1 MGQFQ
6 SRPERNGSSSGSSRR
21 RSEDKAVLP
30 ESRQPPSTN
39 TASTSPLASPRP
51 HRKHHHHHHHH
62 NCAKQKDA
70 NPVEDAPQRK
80 STASGGNSAWYSR
93 HGKSQDSGRSSDSS
107 TLSLSK
113 RSLDNKTQMRTLLD
127 PVPIEFGIPGSTAST
142 GRNNVNKGGLEL
154 SRQRSLDSETT
165 SGVLP
170 TQSRTPTPVRSG
182 AVSKPNDLFYR
193 DGSLS
198 RSLSFMHQQR
208 RPQTVIYF
216 L

>member
-1 MGQFQ
+1 
-6 SRPERNGSSSGSSRR
+6 
-21 RSEDKAVLP
+21 
-30 ESRQPPSTN
+30 
-39 TASTSPLASPRP
+39 
-51 HRKHHHHHHHH
+51 
-62 NCAKQKDA
+62 
-70 NPVEDAPQRK
+70 
-80 STASGGNSAWYSR
+80 
-93 HGKSQDSGRSSDSS
+93 
-107 TLSLSK
+107 
-113 RSLDNKTQMRTLLD
+113 MRTLLD

-142 GRNNVNKGGLEL
+142 GRNKGGLEL

-208 RPQTVIYF
+208 RPQTVIDFSRDYLLYYEILLRF
-216 L
+216 LIDFLRDS